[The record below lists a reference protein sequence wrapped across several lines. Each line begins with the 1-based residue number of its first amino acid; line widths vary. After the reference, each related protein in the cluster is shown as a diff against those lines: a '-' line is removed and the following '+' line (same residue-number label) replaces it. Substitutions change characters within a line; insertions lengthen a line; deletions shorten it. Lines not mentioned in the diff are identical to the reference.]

1 MARTVKQQVANPF
14 FTTILIPDEYFCD
27 RDAETA
33 RMLGYLQNG
42 NNIVLK
48 AQRRIGKSSLILHLF
63 QQKEIVRH
71 YNTLRVDL
79 YKTSN
84 EQDFVREFGK
94 AFLQAPFAKG
104 EKDKKKLLDAIPE
117 IKVYANLNFGFFKTG
132 VEAQIHSEFDSTI
145 EKMFRFL
152 EETEKPNIVVFDEFQ
167 TVEEYPEKMPAILR
181 THIQKMNHTK
191 FIFSGSERH
200 MLDSM
205 FNEENKPFY
214 KSALPMELEIISLPV
229 YREFC
234 QRLFDLRC
242 KTVTDAA
249 VDFIYYL
256 FSANT
261 YEMQQAM
268 NLAFALTAEGQIA
281 DIKMMKWAID
291 EILTAND
298 SFYRELLARSSSE
311 KERNLLQCLAVEGLA
326 SGLTSQ
332 EKIWK
337 YNLGGASSVQA
348 SLKKLTDPKRNALIV
363 EIGRNNYR
371 LQDKFFEL
379 WLASQIGILD
389 NKYDA
394 AQDLFH
400 RELSAMKEL
409 PKMAKLSL

>member
-1 MARTVKQQVANPF
+1 MANPF
-14 FTTILIPDEYFCD
+14 FTTILIPNEYFCD
-27 RDAETA
+27 RVAETSQ
-33 RMLGYLQNG
+33 MLGYLQNG

-63 QQKEIVRH
+63 QQKEIAKN

-79 YKTSN
+79 YKTAN
-84 EQDFVREFGK
+84 EQDFIREFGK

-104 EKDKKKLLDAIPE
+104 EKNKKKLLDAIPE

-132 VEAQIHSEFDSTI
+132 VEASIHNEFDSTI

-181 THIQKMNHTK
+181 TYIQKMNHTK

-214 KSALPMELEIISLPV
+214 KSALPMELDIIPLPA

-234 QRLFDLRC
+234 QNLFDSRC
-242 KTVTDAA
+242 KTITDAA

-256 FSANT
+256 FTANT
-261 YEMQQAM
+261 FEMQQAM
-268 NLAFALTAEGQIA
+268 NLAFALTAEEQIA
-281 DIKMMKWAID
+281 DVQMMKWAVD
-291 EILTAND
+291 AILSEND
-298 SFYRELLARSSSE
+298 SFYRELLARSASE

-348 SLKKLTDPKRNALIV
+348 SLKKLTDSKRNAVIV

-371 LQDKFFEL
+371 LQDKYFEL

-389 NKYDA
+389 NKFSA
-394 AQDLFH
+394 PEELFN
-400 RELSAMKEL
+400 RERAAMKEL
-409 PKMAKLSL
+409 PKMAKLKL